1 MLSANAL
8 PPNFSALVCM
18 MTSCTGVRGGL
29 FTVAMTRLNVRIR
42 TSLFDALM
50 RQEIAFFTSTKT
62 GVTILPIASEPC
74 LHSACIAHPRQM
86 QLLASMRTSMAFPCK
101 G

>member
-1 MLSANAL
+1 
-8 PPNFSALVCM
+8 M
-18 MTSCTGVRGGL
+18 MPKLYTCHDAGIRGGL

-62 GVTILPIASEPC
+62 GEPVC
-74 LHSACIAHPRQM
+74 LRP
-86 QLLASMRTSMAFPCK
+86 
-101 G
+101 